1 MSDEVEAAG
10 ALATASMAAV
20 VVPGAEGENAAVDR
34 PTHHCLNCST
44 PLTGTYCTAC
54 GQRAHIHRSLLHL
67 AEEVLHGVSHF
78 DAKGWRTLPL
88 LLARPGLLTRRYI
101 DGQRTR
107 YVSPLALFLFTVFL
121 MFLVFSLTSG
131 SLQDLPGKVSPG
143 ASAQEEVKRS
153 QAAVAKARSALEQA
167 KQTGADVGEASGELQ
182 DALVDLKT
190 AEAEAVAE
198 SKPESGTGT
207 QGWKEELRSA
217 KVATGNPRLDAS
229 IRRAA
234 DNPELLLYKLKNT
247 AYKFSFMLVPI
258 SLPFL
263 WLMFFWRRG
272 IAVYD
277 HAVFTLYS
285 LSFMSLLF
293 IVAAL
298 LSAAHLSSALLPL
311 LLIAP
316 PLHMFLQLRETYGLT
331 IFSTLW
337 RTCALLLV
345 AATVLVLFI
354 LFIIAMTMG

>member
-1 MSDEVEAAG
+1 MSDEIEAAG
-10 ALATASMAAV
+10 ALATATMAAV
-20 VVPGAEGENAAVDR
+20 VVPGADGENAAADR
-34 PTHHCLNCST
+34 PTHNCLNCST
-44 PLTGTYCTAC
+44 PLTGAYCTAC

-131 SLQDLPGKVSPG
+131 SLQDLPGNVSPG
-143 ASAQEEVKRS
+143 ASALEEVKRS

-167 KQTGADVGEASGELQ
+167 RQTGANVGDASEELQ
-182 DALVDLKT
+182 DALADLKA

-198 SKPESGTGT
+198 SKPESGT

-217 KVATGNPRLDAS
+217 KIATGNPRLDAS

-277 HAVFTLYS
+277 HAVLTLYS

-293 IVAAL
+293 IVAAF

-316 PLHMFLQLRETYGLT
+316 PLHMFLHLRETYGLT